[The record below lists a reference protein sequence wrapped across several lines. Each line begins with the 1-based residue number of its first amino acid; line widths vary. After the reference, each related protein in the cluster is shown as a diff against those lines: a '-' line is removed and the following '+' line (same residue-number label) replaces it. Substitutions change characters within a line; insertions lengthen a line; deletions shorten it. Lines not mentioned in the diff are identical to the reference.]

1 MKPTSQPSG
10 ERRVHER
17 HELSG
22 HIVVGRPTKGVT
34 LAGTIINLSIG
45 GCLMRLRAPSDL
57 KPDAVIEIGLHAGS
71 LTFCTLGAIK
81 RHETDLSMIGIEFL
95 NLGLEGRRNLRAL
108 IANFRA
114 SQKRELEPIGIFKV
128 QCFCNA
134 QSPVP
139 GPEPTAVG

>member
-1 MKPTSQPSG
+1 MSPISQPVS
-10 ERRVHER
+10 ERRIHER
-17 HELSG
+17 HELTG
-22 HIVVGRPTKGVT
+22 HIVVGRPTKGTT

-57 KPDAVIEIGLHAGS
+57 KAGAVIEIGLHAGS

-81 RHETDLSMIGIEFL
+81 RHETDQSVIGIEFL

-108 IANFRA
+108 IANFKA
-114 SQKRELEPIGIFKV
+114 SQKRELEPIGDFKV

-134 QSPVP
+134 RE
-139 GPEPTAVG
+139 PEPTTAG